1 MIAMPSFEKGK
12 LRIELDNQGFM
23 LDGDHWNDKV
33 AEALAED
40 EGIDRL
46 TEDHWII
53 IEFLR
58 EFQEEHGTAP
68 MIRVLCSETGFTL
81 KRIYE
86 LFENGPA
93 KGACRVAGLPRP
105 DSCV

>member
-1 MIAMPSFEKGK
+1 MPFFEKGK
-12 LRIELDNQGFM
+12 IRVDLDNQGYM
-23 LDGDHWNDKV
+23 LDGDQWNDNV
-33 AEALAED
+33 ARALAED
-40 EGIDRL
+40 EGIVEL

-58 EFQEEHGTAP
+58 EFQEEHDTAP
-68 MIRVLCSETGFTL
+68 MIRVLCRETGFTL